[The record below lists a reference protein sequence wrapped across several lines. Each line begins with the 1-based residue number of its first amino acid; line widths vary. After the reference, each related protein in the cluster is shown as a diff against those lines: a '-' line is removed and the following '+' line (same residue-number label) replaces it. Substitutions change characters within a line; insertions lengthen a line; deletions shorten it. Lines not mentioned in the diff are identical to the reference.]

1 MLMREGRDALAEEKT
16 ATVRGGVCSLYITL
30 LLHFFSSR
38 FLKFSPLHLFFLSSR
53 LRLLEDFLAWKK
65 GRDRKTALQYMF

>member
-53 LRLLEDFLAWKK
+53 LRFLTFWL
-65 GRDRKTALQYMF
+65 GRKEEIGKRRCNT